1 METRGGLGRAARK
14 LVNGDA
20 TQVFVV
26 APAPFARAGLRS
38 MFEDAEMGDGVQV
51 VGEAGSLVEAGPVLS
66 EADVVVVAAAGDEF
80 VEETARTVAE
90 LVAEEG
96 TQAILLL
103 SEDDRSLPALR
114 SLAPRGWGVVSPD
127 ALPEEVWAAVAAVAR
142 GLVVLPRALTE
153 RLLRGP
159 AVFGGAVE
167 ELVEPLTAREREV
180 LGLLGQGLSNKMI
193 ARDLHISEHTVKF
206 HVSSIYTKL
215 GASSRAEAVS
225 LGARHGLISL

>member
-1 METRGGLGRAARK
+1 VSSDT
-14 LVNGDA
+14 

-38 MFEDAEMGDGVQV
+38 MLEDPEMGDGVLV
-51 VGEAGSLVEAGPVLS
+51 VGEAGSLVEAGPELS
-66 EADVVVVAAAGDEF
+66 EADVVVVAGDES
-80 VEETARTVAE
+80 VEETARTVVAS
-90 LVAEEG
+90 VAEEG

-103 SEDDRSLPALR
+103 SENDRSLPALR

-127 ALPEEVWAAVAAVAR
+127 APPEEIWAAVAAVSR
-142 GLVVLPRALTE
+142 GLVVLPRVLTE
-153 RLLRGP
+153 RLLQGP
-159 AVFGGAVE
+159 AMFGGAVE

-180 LGLLGQGLSNKMI
+180 LELLGRGLSNKLI
-193 ARDLHISEHTVKF
+193 ARDLNISEHTAKF

-215 GASSRAEAVS
+215 GASSRSEAVS

>member
-38 MFEDAEMGDGVQV
+38 MLEDPEMGDGVQV
-51 VGEAGSLVEAGPVLS
+51 AGEAGSLVEAGPELS
-66 EADVVVVAAAGDEF
+66 EADVVVVVVAGDEF

-114 SLAPRGWGVVSPD
+114 SLALRGWGVVSPD
-127 ALPEEVWAAVAAVAR
+127 APPEEVWAAVAAVAR

-206 HVSSIYTKL
+206 HVSSVYTKL

-225 LGARHGLISL
+225 LGARQGLISL

>member
-1 METRGGLGRAARK
+1 MEPRGGLGRAAPK
-14 LVNGDA
+14 PVNGDA

-26 APAPFARAGLRS
+26 APAPLARAGLRS
-38 MFEDAEMGDGVQV
+38 MLEDPEMVDGVLV
-51 VGEAGSLVEAGPVLS
+51 VGEAGSLVGAGPELS
-66 EADVVVVAAAGDEF
+66 EADVVVVVAGDEF
-80 VEETARTVAE
+80 VEQTARTVAE
-90 LVAEEG
+90 TVAEEG

-127 ALPEEVWAAVAAVAR
+127 APPGEIGAAVAAVAR
-142 GLVVLPRALTE
+142 GLVVLPRALSE
-153 RLLRGP
+153 RLLQGP

-167 ELVEPLTAREREV
+167 ELAESLTAREREV
-180 LGLLGQGLSNKMI
+180 LELLGRGLSNKMI
-193 ARDLHISEHTVKF
+193 ARALHISEHTVKF